1 MPSAPIEARRRAAK
15 ALDDGEGP
23 SFPPSPSPLSEVDD
37 RTTGRSPKS
46 SKRRSVAFAPHDN
59 DDDDNDEAMASS
71 QAAGLL
77 SESSA
82 DETTAI
88 LQREDG
94 PSRDY
99 QATSTAIPNSPPPSA
114 RKRKSGSPANGKA
127 KQGPEEQSWW
137 KKIIEN
143 YGSVELENK
152 GSVARDHLALGK
164 LSTLSIKHET
174 SS

>member
-15 ALDDGEGP
+15 ALDHGEGP
-23 SFPPSPSPLSEVDD
+23 SFLPSPSPLSEVED
-37 RTTGRSPKS
+37 RTTGRSPGS
-46 SKRRSVAFAPHDN
+46 SKRRSVAFATHDDN
-59 DDDDNDEAMASS
+59 DDDDEAMASN

-88 LQREDG
+88 LRREDG

-99 QATSTAIPNSPPPSA
+99 QATSTAIPNSPPTSV

-127 KQGPEEQSWW
+127 RQGPEEQSWW

-164 LSTLSIKHET
+164 LSTFSIKHQAL
-174 SS
+174 S